1 MLIVAIGV
9 TAGTASQVSQKGGLV
24 VLYIGKILYRYVL
37 RTSTYDLRFNLM
49 IIYMEN
55 TYVIY
60 RTVFGHH
67 SAAASGSL
75 LSHNEGKPCR
85 WARVMLIKNAIPRL
99 QYKNTEC
106 QKTFLKCYITVLN
119 QSLFISKNFCS
130 PFYIQI
136 PILILT

>member
-9 TAGTASQVSQKGGLV
+9 TAGTASQVAQKGGLI
-24 VLYIGKILYRYVL
+24 VLYIGKIFYSYVL
-37 RTSTYDLRFNLM
+37 PTSMYVGNIYYLLDLRFNLM
-49 IIYMEN
+49 IIHTEN

-60 RTVFGHH
+60 RIVSSHH
-67 SAAASGSL
+67 SAAAAGSL

-85 WARVMLIKNAIPRL
+85 WARVMLIKNAISRL

-119 QSLFISKNFCS
+119 QSLFISNNFRS
-130 PFYIQI
+130 P
-136 PILILT
+136 